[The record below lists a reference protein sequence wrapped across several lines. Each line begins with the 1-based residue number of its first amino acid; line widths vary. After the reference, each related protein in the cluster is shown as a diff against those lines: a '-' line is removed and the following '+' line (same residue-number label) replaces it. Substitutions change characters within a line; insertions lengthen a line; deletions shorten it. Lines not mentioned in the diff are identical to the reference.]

1 MANIILIDD
10 HKMMRE
16 GLKSFLGDQK
26 GWNVIAEAGSLSEV
40 KQLLCSEDKRLVDA
54 IAIVDI
60 KLGNDSGLDVL
71 RLLSES
77 RLGIHSLMYSMFD
90 SPGYAIEA
98 IDRGAMG
105 YITKAAD
112 NTELIKALKEIQSG
126 NTYIQQSLV
135 RGITVTANLVAGLT
149 KKEKQI
155 FDLIRQGLSNDEISR
170 QLEISLRTTEN
181 YVSKIYDKLGVNDRS
196 ELITK

>member
-16 GLKSFLGDQK
+16 GLNSFLSK
-26 GWNVIAEAGSLSEV
+26 EGWTVVGEAGSMDEAKKIVSEKKELLSG
-40 KQLLCSEDKRLVDA
+40 A

-60 KLGNDSGLDVL
+60 KLGDESGFDVL
-71 RLLSES
+71 KILAES
-77 RLGIHSLMYSMFD
+77 HLGMRVLMYSMFD
-90 SPGYAIEA
+90 SPGYAMEA
-98 IDRGAMG
+98 IERGAMG

-112 NTELIKALKEIQSG
+112 NTELLKALDEIKSG

-149 KKEKQI
+149 KKEKQV
-155 FDLIRQGLSNDEISR
+155 FDLVRQDISNEEISR
-170 QLEISLRTTEN
+170 QLNISLRTTEN
-181 YVSKIYDKLGVNDRS
+181 YVSKIYDKFGVNDRS
-196 ELITK
+196 ELIVK